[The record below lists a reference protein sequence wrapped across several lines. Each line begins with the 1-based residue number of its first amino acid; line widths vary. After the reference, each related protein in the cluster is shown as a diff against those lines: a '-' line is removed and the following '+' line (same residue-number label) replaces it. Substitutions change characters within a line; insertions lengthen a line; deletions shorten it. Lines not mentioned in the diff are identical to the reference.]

1 MYSAFFDNGNILY
14 KFSTFIR
21 TAQRERCFYAS
32 MQCTPN
38 FFNLKRESQ
47 KKFMKSP
54 PTQRE
59 RSEPW
64 TIYLPTRPTA
74 QLTASVTSKGLG
86 GHRGRPHEAC
96 FDFRGYMASFN
107 LLALKLRPWIGD
119 MTRDRQIWICCMK
132 HCNFMLCKSNS
143 ICHDSHLEVEFK
155 RCRKSRRRKWQ
166 EENCG
171 DDLFFPRLEKY
182 LCKFQLN
189 IWFSSYSTFVQ

>member
-38 FFNLKRESQ
+38 FFNLNRESQ

-119 MTRDRQIWICCMK
+119 ITRDRQIWICCTK
-132 HCNFMLCKSNS
+132 HCIAILCYANRIRFVMILIWKLSS
-143 ICHDSHLEVEFK
+143 KDAGKVE
-155 RCRKSRRRKWQ
+155 
-166 EENCG
+166 EEN
-171 DDLFFPRLEKY
+171 DKKKIVEMTFFS
-182 LCKFQLN
+182 QG
-189 IWFSSYSTFVQ
+189 